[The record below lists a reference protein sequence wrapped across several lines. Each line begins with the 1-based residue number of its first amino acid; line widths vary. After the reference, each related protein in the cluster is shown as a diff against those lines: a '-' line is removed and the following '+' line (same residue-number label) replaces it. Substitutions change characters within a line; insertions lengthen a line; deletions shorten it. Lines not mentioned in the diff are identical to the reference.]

1 MLDISCN
8 KEGLVWTSST
18 RLLTV
23 RTLED
28 MESAVLR
35 GCGLSLL
42 GGFSQQVWLTLVR
55 NTEGQTS

>member
-8 KEGLVWTSST
+8 KGGLVWTSSI

-28 MESAVLR
+28 IELAVQR
-35 GCGLSLL
+35 GCGLPLL
-42 GGFSQQVWLTLVR
+42 GGFLEQVWLTLVR
-55 NTEGQTS
+55 NTEGQSS